1 MCITIC
7 ETDHQCKF
15 MHEAGHS
22 KLVPWDNLEEYG
34 GEVGGWGAVQ
44 DGGDACVPVADSCG
58 CMGKTVTI
66 L

>member
-7 ETDHQCKF
+7 ETDHRCKF

-34 GEVGGWGAVQ
+34 GEVGGGGGVQ
-44 DGGDACVPVADSCG
+44 DGGDSCVPVADSCG
-58 CMGKTVTI
+58 CMGKTITI
-66 L
+66 F